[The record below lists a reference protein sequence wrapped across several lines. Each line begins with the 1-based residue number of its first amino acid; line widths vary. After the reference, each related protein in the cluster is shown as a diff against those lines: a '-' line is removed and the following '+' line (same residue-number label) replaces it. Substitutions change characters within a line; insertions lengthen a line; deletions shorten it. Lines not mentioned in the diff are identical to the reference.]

1 MTTSLNYTFD
11 LSTAALIRV
20 AYQRI
25 GIVPAGQ
32 DPDSNQYAMGRDFL
46 QIGLTALQAEGIQLR
61 SVVRTTDL
69 LVTGQKQYNAAPSVI
84 DIDER
89 TPYVSNASGVNLP
102 LQKISRGQYMA
113 LSNPDSQAPPS
124 QIYIEKGETLSYFLY
139 PTPDSQYTTITY
151 PAIVLQPDM
160 TSGANTSGL
169 PSRYLDAISLKL
181 AVMLCDHHGLT
192 ERKAQLKADL
202 EEAAE
207 KVINDD
213 TERGPITFVVEK
225 NMKFRSRW

>member
-1 MTTSLNYTFD
+1 MTTSNNYTFD
-11 LSTAALIRV
+11 LSTSALIRV

-32 DPDSNQYAMGRDFL
+32 DPDSNQYAMARDFL
-46 QIGLTALQAEGIQLR
+46 QVGLTALQAEGIQLR
-61 SVVRTTDL
+61 SVLITTDT
-69 LVTGQKQYNAAPSVI
+69 LVAGQATYTAASNVI

-102 LQKISRGQYMA
+102 LIKISRGQYMA
-113 LSNPDSQAPPS
+113 LSNPTSQAPPS
-124 QIYIEKGETLSYFLY
+124 QIYVNKAETLTYSLY
-139 PTPDSQYTTITY
+139 PTPDSQYTTISY

-169 PSRYLDAISLKL
+169 PSRYLDAVSLKL

-213 TERGPITFVVEK
+213 TERGPITFRAERTL
-225 NMKFRSRW
+225 KFGSRW

>member
-1 MTTSLNYTFD
+1 MTTSNNYTFD
-11 LSTAALIRV
+11 LSTSAIIRV

-25 GIVPAGQ
+25 GIVSAGQ
-32 DPDSNQYAMGRDFL
+32 DPDSNQYAMARDML
-46 QIGLTALQAEGIQLR
+46 QVGLTALQAEGIQLR
-61 SVVRTTDL
+61 SVLRTTDN
-69 LVTGQKQYNAAPSVI
+69 LVAGQAQYTAASNVI

-89 TPYVSNASGVNLP
+89 TPYVSNASGVDLP
-102 LQKISRGQYMA
+102 LIKVSRGQYMA
-113 LSNPDSQAPPS
+113 LSNKASSAPPS
-124 QIYIEKGETLSYFLY
+124 QIYVEKGETLTYFLY

-169 PSRYLDAISLKL
+169 PSRYLDTVILKL
-181 AVMLCDHHGLT
+181 AVMLCDHHGLSD
-192 ERKAQLKADL
+192 RKLSLKADL

-213 TERGPITFVVEK
+213 TERGPVCFTVQPSL
-225 NMKFRSRW
+225 KFPGRW

>member
-1 MTTSLNYTFD
+1 MTISNNYSFD
-11 LSTAALIRV
+11 LSTSAIIRV

-32 DPDSNQYAMGRDFL
+32 DPDSNQYSMARDML
-46 QIGLTALQAEGIQLR
+46 QVGLTALQAEGIQLR
-61 SVVRTTDL
+61 SVLRTTDN
-69 LVTGQKQYNAAPSVI
+69 LVVGQKQYTAASNVI

-102 LQKISRGQYMA
+102 LIKVSRGQYMA
-113 LSNPDSQAPPS
+113 LSNPDSQGPPS
-124 QIYIEKGETLSYFLY
+124 QIYVEKGAALTYFLY
-139 PTPDSQYTTITY
+139 PTPDGQYTTITY

-160 TSGANTSGL
+160 TSAANTSGL
-169 PSRYLDAISLKL
+169 PSRYLDAVTLKL
-181 AVMLCDHHGLT
+181 AVMLCDHHGLS
-192 ERKAQLKADL
+192 ERKASLKADL

-213 TERGPITFVVEK
+213 TERGPIRFRVDYGP
-225 NMKFRSRW
+225 KFPGRW